1 MIMMVHKGQA
11 VCGGIVI
18 GKIAV
23 FNPQKEFVEEKKC
36 SDIEKEIERVK
47 VAISMGKVQLHELYE
62 KALEEVDKDSA
73 TIFEAHEM
81 IMEDED
87 YLAAI
92 YDLIKQ
98 KHVNAEYAVSQ
109 VGSRLYE
116 EFVHMGNEYL
126 RERALDMKDVSNR
139 LINILEG
146 HQNNFSLGEEPMIL
160 VAEDLEP
167 SQTMSLDRSKI
178 LAFVTSRGSANSHTA
193 ILSRGMGIPA
203 LINVEMDLN
212 KVKTATYGIVDAEA
226 GVFITDP
233 TLVER
238 ERAEKKVLEGKK
250 KRESLRSLIGMEN
263 ITKGGKHIH
272 IYANVGN
279 LEDCQMAID
288 NDAGGIGLFRSEFL
302 YLGRKSLPTEDEQ
315 FDIYKS
321 AAEMMKEK
329 PVIIRTF
336 DIGADKQVDY
346 LQLGKEANPAM
357 GYRAI
362 RICLDQLELF
372 KDQLRALLRAAVYGN
387 IEIMY
392 PMITSVEEILKIKQI
407 FQDVIEEFQKEGK
420 EYSVPKQGIMIE
432 TPAAALISDEL
443 AQHVDFF
450 SIGTN
455 DLTQYTLAVD
465 RQNSK
470 VSTFYNPYHKAI
482 LRMIRLV
489 VNNAHKAGIW
499 VGVCG
504 ELGGDK
510 KLLSEFIAMGLDEI
524 SVAPNLVL
532 GLRKS
537 VREIEL

>member
-1 MIMMVHKGQA
+1 MMVHKGQA

-47 VAISMGKVQLHELYE
+47 IAISMGKVQLHELYE

-178 LAFVTSRGSANSHTA
+178 LAFVTSRGSVNSHTA

-233 TLVER
+233 TLVEQ
-238 ERAEKKVLEGKK
+238 ERAEKKVLEEKK

-263 ITKGGKHIH
+263 VTKGGKHIH

-279 LEDCQMAID
+279 LEDCQVAID

>member
-1 MIMMVHKGQA
+1 MMVHKGQA

-47 VAISMGKVQLHELYE
+47 IAISMGKVQLHELYE

-178 LAFVTSRGSANSHTA
+178 LAFVTSRGSVNSHTA

-203 LINVEMDLN
+203 LINVEMDLD
-212 KVKTATYGIVDAEA
+212 KVKTANYGIVDAEA

-238 ERAEKKVLEGKK
+238 ERAEKKVLE
-250 KRESLRSLIGMEN
+250 
-263 ITKGGKHIH
+263 
-272 IYANVGN
+272 
-279 LEDCQMAID
+279 D
-288 NDAGGIGLFRSEFL
+288 
-302 YLGRKSLPTEDEQ
+302 KS
-315 FDIYKS
+315 
-321 AAEMMKEK
+321 
-329 PVIIRTF
+329 
-336 DIGADKQVDY
+336 
-346 LQLGKEANPAM
+346 
-357 GYRAI
+357 
-362 RICLDQLELF
+362 
-372 KDQLRALLRAAVYGN
+372 
-387 IEIMY
+387 
-392 PMITSVEEILKIKQI
+392 
-407 FQDVIEEFQKEGK
+407 
-420 EYSVPKQGIMIE
+420 
-432 TPAAALISDEL
+432 
-443 AQHVDFF
+443 
-450 SIGTN
+450 
-455 DLTQYTLAVD
+455 
-465 RQNSK
+465 
-470 VSTFYNPYHKAI
+470 
-482 LRMIRLV
+482 
-489 VNNAHKAGIW
+489 
-499 VGVCG
+499 
-504 ELGGDK
+504 
-510 KLLSEFIAMGLDEI
+510 IA
-524 SVAPNLVL
+524 S
-532 GLRKS
+532 
-537 VREIEL
+537 

>member
-47 VAISMGKVQLHELYE
+47 IAISMGKVQLHELYE

-263 ITKGGKHIH
+263 VTKGGKHIH

>member
-1 MIMMVHKGQA
+1 MMVHKGQA

-47 VAISMGKVQLHELYE
+47 IAISMGKVQLHELYE

-178 LAFVTSRGSANSHTA
+178 LAFVTSRGSVNSHTA

-203 LINVEMDLN
+203 LINVEMDLD
-212 KVKTATYGIVDAEA
+212 KVKTANYGIVDAEA

-238 ERAEKKVLEGKK
+238 ERAEKKVLEEKK

-263 ITKGGKHIH
+263 VTKGGKHIH

-279 LEDCQMAID
+279 LEDCQVAID

>member
-1 MIMMVHKGQA
+1 MMVHKGQA

-47 VAISMGKVQLHELYE
+47 IAISMGKVQLHELYE

-178 LAFVTSRGSANSHTA
+178 LAFVTSRGSVNSHTA

-203 LINVEMDLN
+203 LINVEMDLD
-212 KVKTATYGIVDAEA
+212 KVKTANYGIVDAEA

-233 TLVER
+233 TLVEQ
-238 ERAEKKVLEGKK
+238 ERAEKKVLEEKK

-263 ITKGGKHIH
+263 VTKGGKHIH

-279 LEDCQMAID
+279 LEDCQVAID

>member
-47 VAISMGKVQLHELYE
+47 IAISMGKVQLHELYE

-178 LAFVTSRGSANSHTA
+178 LAFVTSRGSVNSHTA

-203 LINVEMDLN
+203 LINVEMDLD
-212 KVKTATYGIVDAEA
+212 KVKTANYGIVDAEA

-238 ERAEKKVLEGKK
+238 ERAEKKVLEEKK

-263 ITKGGKHIH
+263 VTKSGKHIH

-279 LEDCQMAID
+279 LEDCQVAID

>member
-47 VAISMGKVQLHELYE
+47 IAISMGKVQLHELYE

-178 LAFVTSRGSANSHTA
+178 LAFVTSRGSVNSHTA

-203 LINVEMDLN
+203 LINVEMDLD
-212 KVKTATYGIVDAEA
+212 KVKTANYGIVDAEA

-238 ERAEKKVLEGKK
+238 ERAEKKVLEEKK

-263 ITKGGKHIH
+263 VTKGGKHIH

-279 LEDCQMAID
+279 LEDCQVAID